1 MTRSMT
7 GFASLKGQGLGYGW
21 LWDLRAV
28 NGKGLEVRLRV
39 PDWIEGLEAALRA
52 EFQRA
57 VQRGNVNLT
66 LKVSRD
72 QAGAEAFR
80 VNPAALRAALSA
92 LAEVETAA
100 RAAGVALLGASAAEV
115 LALRGVTEVSS
126 ADDDTGPL
134 RIALLAD
141 LPALLAQFEAM
152 RAAEGAA
159 LAAILGAQLDRIT
172 SLAEA
177 AATAALARRDAMRG
191 QLQDAVAK
199 VMAQAEGVDEARLL
213 QELALIAVKTDVTEE
228 IDRLGA
234 HIAAARALLADGAQ
248 IGRKFEFLVQEFMR
262 EANTLCSKAQSMAL
276 TRIGLDLKA
285 AIDQMREQVQNVE

>member
-100 RAAGVALLGASAAEV
+100 RAAGVALLGTSAADV
-115 LALRGVTEVSS
+115 LALRSVTEVSS

-234 HIAAARALLADGAQ
+234 HIAAARALLADDAQ